1 MSTQIS
7 VRLSDETV
15 KYLDRTVSSGAAPS
29 RAVIIERAL
38 ERDRLRRLAE
48 ADAAILA
55 AAAPDTDMDELAA
68 YAAGTPMDDLA

>member
-15 KYLDRTVSSGAAPS
+15 NYLDSTVSSGAAPS

-38 ERDRLRRLAE
+38 ERDRLRRQAE

-55 AAAPDTDMDELAA
+55 TAAPDADMDELAT
-68 YAAGTPMDDLA
+68 YAVVTPMDDLA